1 MSLHF
6 LPYFWR
12 WLISTGSKIYIC
24 KNTVNGT
31 VCSISLIRSSHTPP
45 VDIIKG
51 NSWMWE
57 SLSPARNLQLWVWSV
72 RRTFSWK
79 KFKQKKKKRTRFNN
93 VELFTHPDSRC
104 LFGLRQTQR
113 ACVILGEAEV
123 WTFVFVVDVVSQTEK
138 ESSLSQL
145 QCGHSSDPYVCVFMN
160 VFHHMFSHQCLSRPT
175 GLIWP

>member
-79 KFKQKKKKRTRFNN
+79 KFKQKKKT
-93 VELFTHPDSRC
+93 DSVQQRWDLHTSRLQMFVWVTTDSKGLCYSWWGWSLDICLCSWRC
-104 LFGLRQTQR
+104 LTDRKRIKSVSAT
-113 ACVILGEAEV
+113 V
-123 WTFVFVVDVVSQTEK
+123 WT
-138 ESSLSQL
+138 
-145 QCGHSSDPYVCVFMN
+145 
-160 VFHHMFSHQCLSRPT
+160 
-175 GLIWP
+175 